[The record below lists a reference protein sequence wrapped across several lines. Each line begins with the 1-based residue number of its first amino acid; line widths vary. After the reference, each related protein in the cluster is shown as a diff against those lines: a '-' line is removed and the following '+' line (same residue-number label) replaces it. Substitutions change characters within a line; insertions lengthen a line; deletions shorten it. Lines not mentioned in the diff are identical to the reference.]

1 VITDKILTTTTVS
14 TTKITSKLRTTKLK
28 TVNYA
33 TTKNNFENI
42 LMVLVI
48 SIICSLKD
56 KI

>member
-1 VITDKILTTTTVS
+1 MITDKILTTTTVS

>member
-1 VITDKILTTTTVS
+1 VITDKILTTTTVL
-14 TTKITSKLRTTKLK
+14 TTKITTKLK

-33 TTKNNFENI
+33 TTKNNYENI